1 MMKTP
6 VILFVDDD
14 PVIQKL
20 LETHLQRSKFDTLHA
35 MSGYSALSIFD
46 KNHIDLIV
54 LDIDMPQMDGF
65 QTLQNLRTRDST
77 VPVIFLSCLDGED
90 LKTKGLELGADDYIV
105 KPCSIAELTARIE
118 AVLRRTRP
126 SGLTKGEITGNT
138 DIFSISDLLQMLV
151 LTHRNAT
158 ITLVDIEGGLVI
170 QDGKIVAAR
179 QGGFRGMDGI
189 VRLFLL
195 ESGSFIL
202 RYDEIPRVSDTFAQD
217 IDNLLLKVN
226 LQIDE
231 IRESIHAIASK
242 DMMLQLQAAT
252 SDFPELEV
260 LQDSFPISL
269 VGLVALLPGNLEDGV
284 DLVKRAIEKKVL
296 TNMMAA

>member
-1 MMKTP
+1 MKTP

-20 LETHLQRSKFDTLHA
+20 LKTHLQRSKFDTLHA
-35 MSGYSALSIFD
+35 MSGYNALSIVD
-46 KNHIDLIV
+46 ENHIDLIV

-65 QTLQNLRTRDST
+65 QTLQNLRTRDSSI
-77 VPVIFLSCLDGED
+77 PVIFLSCLAGED

-105 KPCSIAELTARIE
+105 KPCSIAELIARIE

-126 SGLTKGEITGNT
+126 SGLKKGEINGNT

-151 LTHRNAT
+151 LTKRNAT
-158 ITLVDIEGGLVI
+158 ITLADIEGGLVI
-170 QDGKIVAAR
+170 RDGKIVAAR

-202 RYDEIPRVSDTFAQD
+202 RYDEIPNVSGKFEQD
-217 IDNLLLKVN
+217 IGNLLLEVN
-226 LQIDE
+226 LRIDE
-231 IRESIHAIASK
+231 IRESMQSIGSVDI
-242 DMMLQLQAAT
+242 MLQLQAAP
-252 SDFPELEV
+252 SDFPELEA
-260 LQDSFPISL
+260 LKGSFPMSL
-269 VGLVALLPGNLEDGV
+269 VGLVALLQGDLEDGLN
-284 DLVKRAIEKKVL
+284 LVKRAVEKKVL
-296 TNMMAA
+296 ST

>member
-20 LETHLQRSKFDTLHA
+20 LKTHMQRSKFDTLHV
-35 MSGYSALSIFD
+35 MSGYNALSIVD
-46 KNHIDLIV
+46 ENHIDLIV

-65 QTLQNLRTRDST
+65 QTLQNLRTRDSSI
-77 VPVIFLSCLDGED
+77 PVIFLSCLDSED

-105 KPCSIAELTARIE
+105 KPCSIAELIARIE

-126 SGLTKGEITGNT
+126 SGLKKGEITGNT
-138 DIFSISDLLQMLV
+138 EVFSISDLLQMLV
-151 LTHRNAT
+151 LTKRNAT
-158 ITLVDIEGGLVI
+158 ITLADIEGGLVI
-170 QDGKIVAAR
+170 RDGKIVAAR

-202 RYDEIPRVSDTFAQD
+202 RYDEIPKVSGKFEQD
-217 IDNLLLKVN
+217 IGSLLLEVN
-226 LQIDE
+226 LRIDE
-231 IRESIHAIASK
+231 LRESMQSIGSGNI
-242 DMMLQLQAAT
+242 MLQLQAAP
-252 SDFPELEV
+252 SDFPEIEV
-260 LQDSFPISL
+260 LQDSFPMSL
-269 VGLVALLPGNLEDGV
+269 VELVALLQGDLEDGLN
-284 DLVKRAIEKKVL
+284 LVKRAVEKKVL
-296 TNMMAA
+296 ST

>member
-35 MSGYSALSIFD
+35 MSGYNALSILD
-46 KNHIDLIV
+46 KKHVDLIV

-65 QTLQNLRTRDST
+65 QTLQNLRTRDSSI
-77 VPVIFLSCLDGED
+77 PVIFLSCLDSEN

-105 KPCSIAELTARIE
+105 KPCSIAELIARIE

-126 SGLTKGEITGNT
+126 SGLNKGEITGNT

-158 ITLVDIEGGLVI
+158 ITLEDIEGGLVI

-189 VRLFLL
+189 MRLFLL

-202 RYDEIPRVSDTFAQD
+202 RYDELPKVSDKFEQD
-217 IDNLLLKVN
+217 IGNLLLEVN

-231 IRESIHAIASK
+231 IRESMNSLGSK
-242 DMMLQLQAAT
+242 DMMLQLQDAS
-252 SDFPELEV
+252 SDFPEFEV
-260 LQDSFPISL
+260 LKDSFPISL
-269 VGLVALLPGNLEDGV
+269 VGLVALLQGDLRDGL
-284 DLVKRAIEKKVL
+284 DLVKRAMEKNVL
-296 TNMMAA
+296 TT

>member
-20 LETHLQRSKFDTLHA
+20 LKTHMQRSKFDTLHV
-35 MSGYSALSIFD
+35 MSGYNALSIVD
-46 KNHIDLIV
+46 ENHIDLIV

-65 QTLQNLRTRDST
+65 QTLQNLRTRDSSI
-77 VPVIFLSCLDGED
+77 PVIFLSCLDSED

-105 KPCSIAELTARIE
+105 KPCSIAELIARIE

-126 SGLTKGEITGNT
+126 SGLKKGEITGNT
-138 DIFSISDLLQMLV
+138 EVFSISDLLQMLV
-151 LTHRNAT
+151 LTKRNAT
-158 ITLVDIEGGLVI
+158 ITLADIEGGFVI
-170 QDGKIVAAR
+170 WDGKIVAAR

-202 RYDEIPRVSDTFAQD
+202 RYDEIPKVSGKFEQD
-217 IDNLLLKVN
+217 IGSLLLEVN
-226 LQIDE
+226 LRIDE
-231 IRESIHAIASK
+231 LRESMQSIGSGNI
-242 DMMLQLQAAT
+242 MLQLQAAP
-252 SDFPELEV
+252 SDFPEIEV
-260 LQDSFPISL
+260 LQDSFPMSL
-269 VGLVALLPGNLEDGV
+269 VELVALLQGDLEDGLN
-284 DLVKRAIEKKVL
+284 LVKRAVEKKVL
-296 TNMMAA
+296 ST

>member
-1 MMKTP
+1 
-6 VILFVDDD
+6 
-14 PVIQKL
+14 
-20 LETHLQRSKFDTLHA
+20 
-35 MSGYSALSIFD
+35 MSGYNALSILD
-46 KNHIDLIV
+46 KKHVDLIV

-65 QTLQNLRTRDST
+65 QTLQNLRTRDSSI
-77 VPVIFLSCLDGED
+77 PVIFLSCLDSEN

-105 KPCSIAELTARIE
+105 KPCSIAELIARIE

-126 SGLTKGEITGNT
+126 SGLNKGEITGNT

-158 ITLVDIEGGLVI
+158 ITLEDIEGGLVI

-189 VRLFLL
+189 MRLFLL

-202 RYDEIPRVSDTFAQD
+202 RYDELPKVSDKFEQD
-217 IDNLLLKVN
+217 IGNLLLEVN

-231 IRESIHAIASK
+231 IRESMNSLGSK
-242 DMMLQLQAAT
+242 DMMLQLQDAS
-252 SDFPELEV
+252 SDFPEFEV
-260 LQDSFPISL
+260 LKDSFPISL
-269 VGLVALLPGNLEDGV
+269 VGLVALLQGDLRDGL
-284 DLVKRAIEKKVL
+284 DLVKRAMEKNVL
-296 TNMMAA
+296 TT

>member
-35 MSGYSALSIFD
+35 MSGYNALSILD
-46 KNHIDLIV
+46 KKHVDLIV

-65 QTLQNLRTRDST
+65 QTLQNLRTRDSSI
-77 VPVIFLSCLDGED
+77 PVIFLSCLDSEN

-105 KPCSIAELTARIE
+105 KPCSIAELIARIE

-126 SGLTKGEITGNT
+126 SGLNKGEITGNT

-189 VRLFLL
+189 MRLFLL

-202 RYDEIPRVSDTFAQD
+202 RYDELPKVSDKFEQD
-217 IDNLLLKVN
+217 IGNLLLEVN

-231 IRESIHAIASK
+231 IRESMNSLGSK
-242 DMMLQLQAAT
+242 DMMLQLQDAS
-252 SDFPELEV
+252 SDFPEFEV
-260 LQDSFPISL
+260 LKDSFPISL
-269 VGLVALLPGNLEDGV
+269 VGLVALLQGDLRDGL
-284 DLVKRAIEKKVL
+284 DLVKRAMEKNVL
-296 TNMMAA
+296 TT

>member
-20 LETHLQRSKFDTLHA
+20 LKTHMQRSKFDTLHA
-35 MSGYSALSIFD
+35 MSGYSALSIID
-46 KNHIDLIV
+46 ENHIDLIV

-65 QTLQNLRTRDST
+65 QTLQNLRARDSSI
-77 VPVIFLSCLDGED
+77 PVIFLSCLDSEN

-105 KPCSIAELTARIE
+105 KPCSIAELIARIE

-126 SGLTKGEITGNT
+126 TGLKKGEITGNT
-138 DIFSISDLLQMLV
+138 DIFSIADLLQMLV
-151 LTHRNAT
+151 LTQRNAT
-158 ITLVDIEGGLVI
+158 ISFADLEGGLVVR
-170 QDGKIVAAR
+170 DGKIVAAR

-189 VRLFLL
+189 MRLFLL

-202 RYDEIPRVSDTFAQD
+202 RYDELPKVSDKFEKD
-217 IDNLLLKVN
+217 IGNLLLEVN

-231 IRESIHAIASK
+231 IKALMQSIGAE
-242 DMMLQLQAAT
+242 DMMLQLQVDPT
-252 SDFPELEV
+252 DVPELEG
-260 LQDSFPISL
+260 LREFFPISL
-269 VGLVALLPGNLEDGV
+269 VGLVALLKGSLESGL
-284 DLVKRAIEKKVL
+284 DLVKSAVENKVL
-296 TNMMAA
+296 SVKA

>member
-20 LETHLQRSKFDTLHA
+20 LKTHMQRSKFDTLHA
-35 MSGYSALSIFD
+35 MSGYNALSIVD
-46 KNHIDLIV
+46 ENHIDLIV

-65 QTLQNLRTRDST
+65 QTLQNLRTRDSSI
-77 VPVIFLSCLDGED
+77 PVIFLSCLDGED

-105 KPCSIAELTARIE
+105 KPCSIAELIARIE

-126 SGLTKGEITGNT
+126 SGLKKGEITGNT
-138 DIFSISDLLQMLV
+138 EVFSISDLLQMLV
-151 LTHRNAT
+151 LTKRNAT
-158 ITLVDIEGGLVI
+158 ITLADIEGGLVVR
-170 QDGKIVAAR
+170 DGKIVAAR

-202 RYDEIPRVSDTFAQD
+202 RYDEIPKVSGKFEQD
-217 IDNLLLKVN
+217 IGSLLLEVN
-226 LQIDE
+226 LRIDE
-231 IRESIHAIASK
+231 LRESMQVIGRGDI
-242 DMMLQLQAAT
+242 MLQLQAAP
-252 SDFPELEV
+252 SDFPEIEV
-260 LQDSFPISL
+260 LQDSFPMSL
-269 VGLVALLPGNLEDGV
+269 VELVALLQGDLEDGLN
-284 DLVKRAIEKKVL
+284 LVKRAVEKKVL
-296 TNMMAA
+296 ST